1 MANETQRFQLEL
13 NLTKEQL
20 EQLFKFI
27 SDKDIEILTM
37 KRIGLINLYN
47 TYTFKNDTGLIF
59 DLLS

>member
-20 EQLFKFI
+20 EQLYKFI
-27 SDKDIEILTM
+27 SDKDIDVLTV
-37 KRIGLINLYN
+37 KSIGLINLYN
-47 TYTFKNDTGLIF
+47 TYAFKNDTGLIF